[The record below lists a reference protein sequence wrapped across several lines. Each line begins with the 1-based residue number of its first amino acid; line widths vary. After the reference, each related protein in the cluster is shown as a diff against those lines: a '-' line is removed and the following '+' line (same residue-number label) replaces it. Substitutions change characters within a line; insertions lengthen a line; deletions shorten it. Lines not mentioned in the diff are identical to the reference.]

1 MGLVADIYVDGSYN
15 QPFQN
20 GFDCEVIIGE
30 NACGVGVR
38 IYNMEVGME
47 ADISVACDYA
57 LVDFDAEEVVVV

>member
-1 MGLVADIYVDGSYN
+1 MGLVADIYVDGSCN

-20 GFDCEVIIGE
+20 GFDAPGIIGE

-47 ADISVACDYA
+47 AQVAK
-57 LVDFDAEEVVVV
+57 FQ